1 MLKRIGGVY
10 YYRKRFRKRFYLSE
24 TFPKTPSLHFKGWF
38 FYVPMCF
45 TSFSMCQVFKH
56 KGT

>member
-1 MLKRIGGVY
+1 MKRIGEVY

-38 FYVPMCF
+38 SYGPNVFYL
-45 TSFSMCQVFKH
+45 FSYVSGF
-56 KGT
+56 